1 MVSGV
6 YETGSVGR
14 VSMARGG
21 ELAVGLSG
29 TTVRTSLGSPPVLCA
44 VRVGVFVCG
53 GVCVWPRL
61 LYPPCPPPLRAA
73 WCLPLLS
80 GHQQALVELRTS
92 GPCGFAWRTHWTVDL
107 KRPAGRLPFDQA

>member
-44 VRVGVFVCG
+44 VRVGVFVCVGG
-53 GVCVWPRL
+53 GVCVAPIAL
-61 LYPPCPPPLRAA
+61 PAVPSSSAGCLVSSPALGPSAGLGRAEN
-73 WCLPLLS
+73 
-80 GHQQALVELRTS
+80 Q
-92 GPCGFAWRTHWTVDL
+92 WTV
-107 KRPAGRLPFDQA
+107 RLCMADPLDRGP